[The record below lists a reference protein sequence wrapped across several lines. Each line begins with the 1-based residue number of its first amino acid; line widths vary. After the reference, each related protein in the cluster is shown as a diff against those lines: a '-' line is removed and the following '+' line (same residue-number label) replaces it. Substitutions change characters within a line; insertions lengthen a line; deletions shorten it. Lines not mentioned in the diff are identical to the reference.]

1 MPIPRM
7 LERIATFTALLSI
20 VACQPAVAVDLVTDG
35 TFDGSKSGS
44 QLRKDE
50 KGQDWYESR
59 KDGKEGRALL
69 ILSTKVVGGNA
80 TPKAMLK
87 GDLKF
92 NTYLSQRFPSPQAND
107 FTVEFDILVRE
118 ILPKDNRSAF
128 ILVGTSTDG
137 KNGPNSTG
145 AERFVFLAFEN
156 AAQKGK
162 INLFARERN
171 KDWAQKTLV
180 ASNLDLGAWYKIAL
194 TIQPK
199 KERYQVSV
207 KGGVPKDLET
217 FAAQGKAPKQLT
229 HLSFASWNDG
239 AGTFYVDNVVARTK

>member
-1 MPIPRM
+1 M
-7 LERIATFTALLSI
+7 LERIATCTALLSV
-20 VACQPAVAVDLVTDG
+20 VACQPAVAAEIITDG
-35 TFDGSKSGS
+35 SFVGSKSSS

-69 ILSTKVVGGNA
+69 ILSTKTIGGNA

-87 GDLKF
+87 GDLKR
-92 NTYLSQRFPSPQAND
+92 NTYLSQRFPSPQSND
-107 FTVEFDILVRE
+107 FTIEFDIYVRE

-137 KNGPNSTG
+137 KNGPNST
-145 AERFVFLAFEN
+145 ANERFVFLAFEN
-156 AAQKGK
+156 AATKGK
-162 INLFARERN
+162 INIFARERA

-180 ASNLDLGAWYKIAL
+180 ASNLDLGAWHRIAL
-194 TIQPK
+194 TVQPK
-199 KERYQVSV
+199 KEHYQVSV
-207 KGGVPKDLET
+207 KGGTPRDLEA
-217 FAAQGKAPKQLT
+217 FAAKGKTPKELT

-239 AGTFYVDNVVARTK
+239 AGTFYVDNVTARTK

>member
-7 LERIATFTALLSI
+7 IERIATFTALLSI
-20 VACQPAVAVDLVTDG
+20 VACQPAAAIDLVTDG
-35 TFDGSKSGS
+35 NFDLSKSSG

-69 ILSTKVVGGNA
+69 VLSKKPVAGNA
-80 TPKAMLK
+80 TQKAMIK

-92 NTYLSQRFPSPQAND
+92 NTYLSQRFPADQTGD
-107 FTVEFDILVRE
+107 FTVEFDILVKE

-156 AAQKGK
+156 AATKGK
-162 INLFARERN
+162 INLFARERG

-180 ASNLDLGAWYKIAL
+180 ASNLDLGVWHHIAL
-194 TIQPK
+194 TVQTK
-199 KERYQVSV
+199 KESYQVSV
-207 KGGVPKDLET
+207 KGGAPRALEA
-217 FAAQGKAPKQLT
+217 FAPKGKTPKKLT

-239 AGTFYVDNVVARTK
+239 AGTFYVDNVVSRTK